1 MKDNEVKKYRMIDE
15 FVEVVHKLSV
25 GTLKDLYLKSDLGLE
40 TYEEYVYRG
49 ESYLKTRYIVY
60 ILEDFKFISLD
71 DFQDLIDYLKTL
83 NDKYLNEVIERNN

>member
-1 MKDNEVKKYRMIDE
+1 MIDE

-25 GTLKDLYLKSDLGLE
+25 GSLKDLYLKSDLGLE
-40 TYEEYVYRG
+40 TYDEYVYRG
-49 ESYLKTRYIVY
+49 ESYLKTRYIGY

-83 NDKYLNEVIERNN
+83 NDKYLNEVIERNK